1 MGRISYEFTMTV
13 ISPLYVLDLEYF
25 LLVICETPIKYGSK
39 GMVLYYEVWYTV
51 VDWSH
56 LYLMPC
62 LALCLNLWPGDL
74 AVGLCGGHVKGDA
87 DGDGDGDGDG
97 VGDGVG
103 DGDVDGVKHSTPLL
117 YHSSKV
123 WGLVERRLDL

>member
-51 VDWSH
+51 VIGPTSI
-56 LYLMPC
+56 LCRALPC
-62 LALCLNLWPGDL
+62 VWTSDPEILLSAYVVVTSKAMTMAMVMAMAMVLAM
-74 AVGLCGGHVKGDA
+74 AMA
-87 DGDGDGDGDG
+87 
-97 VGDGVG
+97 
-103 DGDVDGVKHSTPLL
+103 
-117 YHSSKV
+117 
-123 WGLVERRLDL
+123 